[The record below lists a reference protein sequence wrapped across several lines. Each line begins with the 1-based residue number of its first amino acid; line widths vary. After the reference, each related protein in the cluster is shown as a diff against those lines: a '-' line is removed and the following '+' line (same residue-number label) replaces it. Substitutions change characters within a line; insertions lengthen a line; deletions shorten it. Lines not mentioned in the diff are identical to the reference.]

1 MAMGPHAPVLP
12 AQDTAGFGR
21 LTWRSDFLR
30 AAKGR
35 RFHAKGFTLQSARR
49 ADLPPEDAL
58 PRFGFTVTKKVGGA
72 VVRNRIRRR
81 LKEALRLLDPLP
93 ARPGHDYV
101 VLARTEALDL
111 PFSSL
116 QAELGTALTRIDT
129 ARHGTSQAGNRHKPT
144 RHEARRPD
152 PGCAPGHAMK
162 PRSSKGKAPKV

>member
-1 MAMGPHAPVLP
+1 MASPHAAVLP
-12 AQDTAGFGR
+12 ARDTAGFGR
-21 LTWRSDFLR
+21 LTWRRDFLK

-35 RFHAKGFTLQSARR
+35 RFHAKGFTLQSVRR
-49 ADLPPEDAL
+49 AGPPPENAL
-58 PRFGFTVTKKVGGA
+58 PRFGFTVTKKLGGA

-101 VLARTEALDL
+101 ILARTEALDL

-129 ARHGTSQAGNRHKPT
+129 ARQGTSQTGNRHKPK
-144 RHEARRPD
+144 RHDACRPD
-152 PGCAPGHAMK
+152 PGSAPGHAMK
-162 PRSSKGKAPKV
+162 PKSSKGKAPKV

>member
-1 MAMGPHAPVLP
+1 MVNPHVPLLLARDP
-12 AQDTAGFGR
+12 AGFGR
-21 LTWRSDFLR
+21 LTRRSDFLK

-35 RFHAKGFTLQSARR
+35 RFHAKGFTLQSVRC
-49 ADLPPEDAL
+49 ADPSPEKAL
-58 PRFGFTVTKKVGGA
+58 PRFGFTVTKKLGGA

-101 VLARTEALDL
+101 ILARTEALDL

-129 ARHGTSQAGNRHKPT
+129 ARQGTSQTGNRHKPK
-144 RHEARRPD
+144 RHDACRPD
-152 PGCAPGHAMK
+152 PGSAPDHAIK
-162 PRSSKGKAPKV
+162 PKSSKGKAPKV